1 MIKRDK
7 LKNLTLSI
15 TDGEHG
21 TVPNEVGSNYY
32 LLSNKNIVNGEIVY
46 SNKDRQ
52 ISEYS
57 LTKIRSR
64 TNLQKNDVLLST
76 VGSIGK
82 SAIISDGDLNYEFQR
97 SVGIIKCDPTRL
109 DFKYLR
115 YFFDV
120 PYMQEQLIN
129 RSNASV
135 QRCIYIS
142 DMEDLDIDYFEDISY
157 QSKIGNYFWNLDKK
171 INNNYKIKDTIYAYL
186 NLLYEY
192 WFIQYD
198 FPNESGH
205 PYKSSGGKLVYNNQL
220 DKEIPIS
227 WSVEEL
233 KTLIKNINTGLNPRS
248 HFKLGEGENF
258 YVTIKNIENGR
269 VVLDEK
275 CDKISD
281 KSLKIINNRS
291 NLEEGD
297 ILFTSIEPV
306 GKTYLIQNKP
316 TNWDINESVFSIKPN
331 SDKLTSEYLYL
342 LLSHKH
348 MKIYSKNL
356 SGGSIH
362 SGIRHNELLTYKTA
376 YSGLDLIYKFS
387 EEVSPYLKR
396 LDLINQEINFLNKE
410 KQYLLP
416 RIMNGQITLS

>member
-142 DMEDLDIDYFEDISY
+142 DMEDLDIDYFEDRSY

-205 PYKSSGGKLVYNNQL
+205 PYKSSGGKLVYNDQL

-396 LDLINQEINFLNKE
+396 LDLINQEINFLNKK